1 MPSPSLTPREALE
14 AIDSRHDELIR
25 KLDVL
30 NAQIEV
36 ALKQF
41 AVRREAEESD
51 TQSTSPA
58 QVPRTFRKAA

>member
-1 MPSPSLTPREALE
+1 
-14 AIDSRHDELIR
+14 LIR

-36 ALKQF
+36 AFKQF
-41 AVRREAEESD
+41 AVRREAEVSD